1 MWKLRHGALGSG
13 ERLQVHAH
21 HLEVQAVSLLTSLLL
36 DQSLKSPI
44 SVLLAITG
52 QREDLKEADQG
63 RAACQLTVPKAPAA
77 AKTPSAP

>member
-1 MWKLRHGALGSG
+1 MWKLRHRALGSG